1 MKRINSFINERLI
14 VELDSK
20 TYLNAAYKAKD
31 LGDRRFKKFLNA
43 YAEEVEKEST
53 GSKEVL
59 NDYYQQ
65 DKKAFTKL
73 NKIGKV
79 FNDGSSWDFG
89 EESVSLTL
97 GAIDLKNNY
106 RFLPRK
112 FPDNYFKNPFKKEIE
127 NAKYVT
133 AVIST
138 DKEDAVLPFGYLMY
152 EVTTDTIGYAWIAL
166 SKVKLLPDWFKEVA
180 AKVISC
186 FNPNSK
192 YINKDNITPVKP
204 AEE

>member
-1 MKRINSFINERLI
+1 MKSINSFINEHLI

-20 TYLNAAYKAKD
+20 TYLNAAFKA
-31 LGDRRFKKFLNA
+31 KKFLNA
-43 YAEEVEKEST
+43 YAEEVEKESS

-59 NDYYQQ
+59 NGYYKE
-65 DKKAFTKL
+65 DKNAFTRL

-79 FNDGSSWDFG
+79 SNDGSSWDFG
-89 EESVSLTL
+89 EESVSLAL
-97 GAIDLKNNY
+97 GTIDLKNNY

-112 FPDNYFKNPFKKEIE
+112 FPDNNFNNPFKEEIE
-127 NAKYVT
+127 NSKYVC

-138 DKEDAVLPFGYLMY
+138 DKEYAVLPFGYLMY
-152 EVTTDTIGYAWIAL
+152 EVTTDTIGCAWIAL

-192 YINKDNITPVKP
+192 YTDPDNIVPVKLT
-204 AEE
+204 EE

>member
-1 MKRINSFINERLI
+1 MKSINNFINEHLI

-20 TYLNAAYKAKD
+20 TYLNAAFKAKEI
-31 LGDRRFKKFLNA
+31 GDKRFKKFLNA
-43 YAEEVEKEST
+43 YAEEVEKESS

-59 NDYYQQ
+59 NDYYKE
-65 DKKAFTKL
+65 DKNAFTRL

-79 FNDGSSWDFG
+79 SNDGNSWDFG
-89 EESVSLTL
+89 EESVFLTL
-97 GAIDLKNNY
+97 GTIDLKNKY

-112 FPDNYFKNPFKKEIE
+112 FPDNYFNNPFKEEIE
-127 NAKYVT
+127 NPKYVC

-138 DKEDAVLPFGYLMY
+138 DKEDVVLPFGYLMY
-152 EVTTDTIGYAWIAL
+152 EVTTDTIGWAWITL

-186 FNPNSK
+186 FNQNSK
-192 YINKDNITPVKP
+192 YTTPDNIVPVKLT
-204 AEE
+204 EE

>member
-1 MKRINSFINERLI
+1 MKHINSFINERLI

-31 LGDRRFKKFLNA
+31 LGDPRFKKFLNA
-43 YAEEVEKEST
+43 YAEEVEKESN

-59 NDYYQQ
+59 NGYYQE
-65 DKKAFTKL
+65 DKKAFTRL

-79 FNDGSSWDFG
+79 SNNGSSWDFG
-89 EESVSLTL
+89 EESASLTL
-97 GAIDLKNNY
+97 GTIDFKNNY

-112 FPDNYFKNPFKKEIE
+112 FPDTSFKNPFKEDIE
-127 NAKYVT
+127 NAKYLVC
-133 AVIST
+133 VIST
-138 DKEDAVLPFGYLMY
+138 DKEEAVLPFGYLMY
-152 EVTTDTIGYAWIAL
+152 EATTDTIGCAWIAL

-192 YINKDNITPVKP
+192 YTDPDNIVPVKLT
-204 AEE
+204 EE